1 MPRIPQFPRDLLD
14 EHRVWHHANH
24 VVPGTVPPPGF
35 GDRFLRFHRD
45 FIYRVYNW
53 HDSMGY
59 DRRWIAG
66 WPQVPDGI
74 RRSPCYNAGAEQRV
88 QYNPRSFTS
97 VDQLGS
103 FIEFNLHGCF
113 HEMAAR
119 LYNQPELN
127 DFDLAPRNTEFY
139 NIHGLIDQWYIN
151 WERAW
156 GIRGQANK
164 SSCTR

>member
-35 GDRFLRFHRD
+35 GERFLRFHRD
-45 FIYRVYNW
+45 FIYRVYRW
-53 HDSMGY
+53 HDGMGY

-66 WPQVPDGI
+66 WTQVPDFI
-74 RRSPCYNAGAEQRV
+74 RRTPCYNAEAEQRV
-88 QYNPRSFTS
+88 QYYPESFS
-97 VDQLGS
+97 SIDQLGS
-103 FIEFNLHGCF
+103 FIEMNLHGCF

-119 LYNQPELN
+119 LLNQPELN

-151 WERAW
+151 WERTW
-156 GIRGQANK
+156 GIRGKQ
-164 SSCTR
+164 T